1 MQSHAY
7 AAAAKACHDV
17 VPLNAMSHDHT
28 HVDEYISDQRL
39 MLALVLNLLL
49 TVVEVAAGLL
59 AGSLALVA
67 DAVHNLSDCGS
78 FVIALVARRIGRW
91 PSDELRTF
99 GYRRAEIIGALVNLT
114 ILIVIC
120 LYLIYEA
127 VVRFFRPHEVDGWI
141 VVVAAAVALAVNAA
155 TTALL
160 YSMSRRNLN
169 VRAAYLHNLA
179 DSFSSLG
186 VIVAGLAILWF
197 DIVWIDSVITLVVSA
212 YILWHSL
219 PDIRRSIHI
228 LMEGAPSDVD
238 AVALITE
245 LQSVT
250 GVAEVHHLHV
260 WELDEHHRAL
270 EAHVVVERA
279 QLDRWTAIKQELKLR
294 LSERFAIHHSTL
306 EFETHDEAGCQP
318 CPPGQR
324 HHC

>member
-1 MQSHAY
+1 MPQEHSH
-7 AAAAKACHDV
+7 
-17 VPLNAMSHDHT
+17 HT

-39 MLALVLNLLL
+39 LLALGLNLLL
-49 TVVEVAAGLL
+49 TIVEVVAGLF
-59 AGSLALVA
+59 AGSLALIA
-67 DAVHNLSDCGS
+67 DAVHNFSDCGS
-78 FVIALVARRIGRW
+78 FVIALVARRVGRW

-99 GYRRAEIIGALVNLT
+99 GYRRAEIIGALINLT
-114 ILIVIC
+114 ILIVIS

-127 VVRFFRPHEVDGWI
+127 VERFFSRHSIDGWTVVI
-141 VVVAAAVALAVNAA
+141 VAGVALAVNLA

-160 YSMSRRNLN
+160 YAVSRRNLN

-186 VIVAGLAILWF
+186 VIVAGIVILLF
-197 DIVWIDSVITLVVSA
+197 NVVWIDSVITLAVAAFV
-212 YILWHSL
+212 LWHSL

-228 LMEGAPSDVD
+228 LMLGTPGDIEPT
-238 AVALITE
+238 ALIAE
-245 LQSVT
+245 LQSVA

-270 EAHVVVERA
+270 EAHIVVEPQ

-294 LSERFAIHHSTL
+294 LSQRFNIHHSTL
-306 EFETHDEAGCQP
+306 EFEAHDETACQP
-318 CPPGQR
+318 CAQEEQ